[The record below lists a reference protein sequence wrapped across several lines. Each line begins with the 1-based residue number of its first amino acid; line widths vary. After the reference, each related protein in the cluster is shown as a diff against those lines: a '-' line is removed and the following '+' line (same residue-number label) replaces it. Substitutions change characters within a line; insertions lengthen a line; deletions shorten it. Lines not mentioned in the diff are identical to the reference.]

1 MLAILFS
8 STMIEFFSTKVIFEG
23 LTPLSLKERIT
34 FFQNTLR
41 FSRILEEVSYIPNT
55 DTCECRYSQFCD
67 PHHEHGITGDLR
79 IIDNSKLKKL
89 MTKGRNYRDPV
100 SLIFLIHLIQSPIN
114 TTFFDW
120 VLNNFLKAFWS
131 D

>member
-67 PHHEHGITGDLR
+67 PHHKPGITGDLR

-100 SLIFLIHLIQSPIN
+100 SLIF
-114 TTFFDW
+114 
-120 VLNNFLKAFWS
+120 
-131 D
+131 